1 MMTSGTTRSRIALFV
16 AIVSV
21 GFGAAAAPVAAAGAA
36 GTAAAATTGAVPRF
50 RLPATASPLHYRVEL
65 TLLPAAERFS
75 GAVAIDLLLEEPA
88 AVLWLNATA
97 LTIEAATLTAGSTH
111 LAAGIVPGGDD
122 FVGFSFAR
130 PIPAGRAR
138 LEVRFSGEVSSIETR
153 GLFRQSDGGR
163 WYLYS
168 QFEATDARRAFP
180 CFDEPGYKTP
190 WDLTLHVRREDTAVA
205 NTPVLAETE
214 EPGGM
219 KQVVFAPTPPLPSYL
234 VAFGV
239 GPFEIVDA
247 GHAGRKSTPI
257 RIIMPRGHA
266 GEAWYAVETSAPLLD
281 LLEHYLGTAFPYA
294 KLDNLVIPQT
304 VGFGAMENAG
314 LITYAA
320 SIVLARPDEATLR
333 FKRQYVGAFAH
344 EAAHQW
350 FGDLVTL
357 KWWDDAWLNESFA
370 SWLGTKIEDRFR
382 PAWSA
387 GVDPIADRDRGARSD
402 TIVSARQ
409 IRQPVTSMHDVEN
422 AFDSITYAKGQAVL
436 QMFEGWMGEER
447 FQAGVRRY
455 LAAHAFGSATAEDF
469 VGALAAGGDA
479 AIRPAFFS
487 FLAQPGLPEVGVEL
501 RCAEGHGELELSQ
514 RRFLPLGSTGTSG
527 QLWQVPVCVRYGGGT
542 RAERAC
548 TLLVAARQT
557 LPLAGGSCPEW
568 VLGNAGG
575 LGYYRVDYR
584 GGLLA
589 KLLGARA
596 AALTLPE
603 RVATLND
610 AAALVET
617 GELSLQDA
625 LALVAV
631 HGHDADRHVVE
642 ATIEIAKRPRDLL
655 PEKDRPRYARFVEA
669 VYGERARAL
678 GLTSSPADDD
688 AQAWRDTLVA
698 FVADSGDDPR
708 LLADAATLAHRWL
721 ADRRSVRPEV
731 AGLALR
737 LAALHGDAALFD
749 RFRAAALETADRRE
763 RTELLRAMGSF
774 DDPRIVARTEA
785 LILTP
790 GLDPR
795 EAISAILGAPAANP
809 AVLEE
814 RYRFIKSNFEA
825 LAAKLPRNLPARFPS
840 LVRGFCDEEHRADVE
855 AFFKSSVARYTGGP
869 RILSQVLEQI
879 SLCAAFKKTQLPNAE
894 AFLARY

>member
-1 MMTSGTTRSRIALFV
+1 MRSRSTRRRIAHLV
-16 AIVSV
+16 AIASI
-21 GFGAAAAPVAAAGAA
+21 GLGAAAAPLAGAA
-36 GTAAAATTGAVPRF
+36 PATSGEVPRF
-50 RLPATASPLHYRVEL
+50 RLPAGVSPLHYRVEL
-65 TLLPAAERFS
+65 TLVPSVESFS
-75 GAVAIDLLLEEPA
+75 GEVAIDLLLGQPA

-97 LTIEAATLTAGSTH
+97 LTIEAATLTAGGTR
-111 LAAGIVPGGDD
+111 LAAHIVPGGDD
-122 FVGFSFAR
+122 FVGFGFAR

-138 LEVRFSGEVSSIETR
+138 LEVRFRGQVSSIETN

-190 WDLTLHVRREDTAVA
+190 WDLALHVPREDTAVA
-205 NTPVLAETE
+205 NAPALSETA

-219 KQVVFAPTPPLPSYL
+219 KKVVFASTPPLPSYL
-234 VAFGV
+234 VALGV

-247 GHAGRKSTPI
+247 GHAGRNATPI
-257 RIIMPRGHA
+257 RIVVPRGH
-266 GEAWYAVETSAPLLD
+266 GKEAWYAVETSAPLLD
-281 LLEHYLGTAFPYA
+281 LLEQYLGTAYPYA

-314 LITYAA
+314 LITYAS

-333 FKRQYVGAFAH
+333 FKRRWVGAFAH

-370 SWLGTKIEDRFR
+370 SWLGTKIEGRFR
-382 PAWSA
+382 PDWSA
-387 GVDPIADRDRGARSD
+387 GVDPVAARERGARND

-409 IRQPVTSMHDVEN
+409 IRQPVASKHDIEN
-422 AFDSITYAKGQAVL
+422 AFDAITYAKGQAVL

-455 LAAHAFGSATAEDF
+455 LAAHASGSATAEDF
-469 VGALAAGGDA
+469 VGALAAAGDA
-479 AIRPAFFS
+479 AIGPAFFS
-487 FLAQPGLPEVGVEL
+487 FLTQPGLPEVGVEL
-501 RCAEGHGELELSQ
+501 RCARGHGELELSQ

-527 QLWQVPVCVRYGGGT
+527 QLWQVPVCVRYGRGN

-548 TLLVAARQT
+548 TLLVEAHQT
-557 LPLAGGSCPEW
+557 LPLAGDSCPEW

-575 LGYYRVDYR
+575 LGYYRVDHR

-589 KLLGARA
+589 KLLGAGASA

-603 RVATLND
+603 RVAALDD
-610 AAALVET
+610 AAALAET
-617 GELSLQDA
+617 GELSMQDA
-625 LALVAV
+625 LALAAV
-631 HGHDADRHVVE
+631 NGHDADRHVVE

-655 PEKDRPRYARFVEA
+655 PDRDRPRYERFVEA

-678 GLTSSPADDD
+678 GVGSRLADDD
-688 AQAWRDTLVA
+688 ALALRDKLVA
-698 FVADSGDDPR
+698 FVAESGRDPR
-708 LLADAATLAHRWL
+708 LLAEATALARRWL
-721 ADRRSVRPEV
+721 ADRRGVRPEA

-737 LAALHGDAALFD
+737 LAALQGDAALFE
-749 RFRAAALETADRRE
+749 RLHAAALATADRRE
-763 RTELLRAMGSF
+763 RTELLEAMGSF
-774 DDPRIVARTEA
+774 GDPRLVARAEA
-785 LILTP
+785 IILTP
-790 GLDPR
+790 ELDPR
-795 EAISAILGAPAANP
+795 EAVSAILGAPPANP

-814 RYRFIKSNFEA
+814 RYRFLKRNFEA
-825 LAAKLPRNLPARFPS
+825 LAAKLPRDLPARFPL

-855 AFFKSSVARYTGGP
+855 AFFKTSIARYAGGP
-869 RILSQVLEQI
+869 RILNQVLEEI
-879 SLCAAFKKTQLPNAE
+879 SLCAAFKRAQLPSVE